1 MHEPHDFPFPRCLG
15 KIWCPLSPK
24 IFQCQPYGEMKMNR
38 LNTNWRWRW
47 LKLLLIIPLVMALL
61 HAEKTPAASS
71 VSYFTPAVESLF
83 SEAKI
88 YYETGRHEQAA
99 ALLERA
105 LRIEPRN
112 PILWYHLA
120 VVRFAQQD
128 WKRAGNLAEKS
139 NALTGS
145 ERKYR
150 RLRTRNLA
158 VITRACEKMR
168 ELGQYKQAATLLE
181 RALRIDSRNPILL
194 SNLAQVRFAQKNWKR
209 ATNLAKRS
217 NRFAGANK
225 KRRVD
230 NWALITQ
237 ACERMRDLK
246 CSKRAR
252 RKTQKWLRALMKEE
266 RRKRNRNR

>member
-1 MHEPHDFPFPRCLG
+1 
-15 KIWCPLSPK
+15 
-24 IFQCQPYGEMKMNR
+24 MKMNKR
-38 LNTNWRWRW
+38 NTNWQWRW
-47 LKLLLIIPLVMALL
+47 FKLLLIIPLAMALL
-61 HAEKTPAASS
+61 LKETPAASS

-83 SEAKI
+83 TEAKI
-88 YYETGRHEQAA
+88 YYETGRYEQAA

-139 NALTGS
+139 NALTGN

-150 RLRTRNLA
+150 QLRTRNLT

-168 ELGQYKQAATLLE
+168 ELGQYKQAAALLE
-181 RALRIDSRNPILL
+181 RALRINSRNSILL

-209 ATNLAKRS
+209 AINLAKKS
-217 NRFAGANK
+217 NKFAGNNK
-225 KRRVD
+225 KLRVD

-237 ACERMRDLK
+237 ACERMRDFR

-252 RKTQKWLRALMKEE
+252 RKTQKWLRALMKEQ
-266 RRKRNRNR
+266 RRKRNR